1 MLNYRETATA
11 LAALRHWQRS
21 LARNGASLTK
31 DDPHFSEVA
40 PLTSDEI
47 DGLCDWLNMSE
58 HRPCA
63 CQEPGSY
70 LYSGV
75 PGILAHMGAG
85 SVASGHKVER
95 CDQCQRYPS
104 DEAALARL
112 KELGLA

>member
-1 MLNYRETATA
+1 LNYRETATA
-11 LAALRHWQRS
+11 LAALRYWQRA
-21 LARNGASLTK
+21 LARDGASLTQG
-31 DDPHFSEVA
+31 DPHFAEVD

-63 CQEPGSY
+63 CEEPGEH

-75 PGILAHMGAG
+75 PGILAEMGAG
-85 SVASGHKVER
+85 GIVTGSHVER

-104 DEAALARL
+104 DEAALAKL
-112 KELGLA
+112 KELRLA